1 MFEEIKLYSLN
12 GDIHDLNS
20 KLKKV
25 CVLLILNFQNFNN
38 MDIYDRNNLYLK
50 FGHLDV
56 FNLSHRVCSHIFLSK
71 EIEPELH
78 KSVLY
83 FHFNLLSENV
93 PCIPMRVKTL
103 G

>member
-1 MFEEIKLYSLN
+1 MTLIASSRKSVFFLYLTF
-12 GDIHDLNS
+12 
-20 KLKKV
+20 KT
-25 CVLLILNFQNFNN
+25 LITWHL
-38 MDIYDRNNLYLK
+38 YDRNNLYLK

-56 FNLSHRVCSHIFLSK
+56 FSLSHRVCSHIFLSK

-93 PCIPMRVKTL
+93 PCIPMRAKTL

>member
-1 MFEEIKLYSLN
+1 MTLIASSRKSVFFLYLTF
-12 GDIHDLNS
+12 
-20 KLKKV
+20 KT
-25 CVLLILNFQNFNN
+25 LITWLIY
-38 MDIYDRNNLYLK
+38 IYDRNNLYLN

-56 FNLSHRVCSHIFLSK
+56 SSLSHQVCFHIFLSK

>member
-1 MFEEIKLYSLN
+1 M
-12 GDIHDLNS
+12 HDLNS

-25 CVLLILNFQNFNN
+25 CVLFILNFQNFNN
-38 MDIYDRNNLYLK
+38 MAYIYNRNNLYLN

-56 FNLSHRVCSHIFLSK
+56 SSLSHQVCFHIFLSK